1 METKK
6 QVKNYARYT
15 MLKIILYV
23 LHCNKWHCYKNVK
36 MSDLQLAY

>member
-23 LHCNKWHCYKNVK
+23 LQNGTVIR
-36 MSDLQLAY
+36 MSKCLIYN